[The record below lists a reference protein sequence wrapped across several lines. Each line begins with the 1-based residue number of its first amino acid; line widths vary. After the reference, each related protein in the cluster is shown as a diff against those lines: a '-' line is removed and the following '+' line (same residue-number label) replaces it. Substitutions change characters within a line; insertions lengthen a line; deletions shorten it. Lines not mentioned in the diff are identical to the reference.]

1 MHGHSLIDPSL
12 ACLVVGRG
20 TVKRSFIATIVLC
33 KYVNACA
40 DVVWGSLRAE
50 MTPCRI
56 IKCSQNESTSRAQR
70 DHRISP
76 AELEKRF
83 QELSAV
89 LQKARDSFSCRL
101 DEDQQNPLVELRT
114 RLFKAKDRFQSRL
127 AMAERFPDP
136 GGFYPVEP
144 ENPFQEL
151 RSVLRSARVNFV
163 PLLDQYILDNNSSR
177 SSSQGWSSSHSRS
190 DGRGKNPFSGQPP
203 PIENLKL
210 DDDNDVNS
218 FPHRLHWLLE
228 EETRSRR
235 RQLEADLDS
244 RDPVK
249 DAAVASS
256 SPAERLDSLINE
268 ELNRKRGPG
277 LDRKNFLWRF
287 RRDHGWSKFRTSG
300 VPICGITTDEIWS
313 PKVFSSPAGCHRDP
327 SPLQIVW
334 SSF

>member
-1 MHGHSLIDPSL
+1 
-12 ACLVVGRG
+12 
-20 TVKRSFIATIVLC
+20 
-33 KYVNACA
+33 
-40 DVVWGSLRAE
+40 

-277 LDRKNFLWRF
+277 LDRHQL
-287 RRDHGWSKFRTSG
+287 
-300 VPICGITTDEIWS
+300 GIFTLIAFNDII
-313 PKVFSSPAGCHRDP
+313 G
-327 SPLQIVW
+327 
-334 SSF
+334 